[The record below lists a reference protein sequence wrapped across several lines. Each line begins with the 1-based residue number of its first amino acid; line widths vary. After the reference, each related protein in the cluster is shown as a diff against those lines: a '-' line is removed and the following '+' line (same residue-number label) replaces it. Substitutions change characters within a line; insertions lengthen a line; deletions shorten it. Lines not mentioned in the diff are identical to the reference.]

1 MKKLSVPIAS
11 TLVIVAIAA
20 PAASGTAQARTSF
33 DGGWT
38 VQIMTQRAGCDPNS
52 SFGVE
57 IRNGVVYGS
66 GGVPVSGR
74 VAGSGAVNVG
84 VASGSSN
91 ASGSGRLSASS
102 GGGTWR
108 GIGSRGA
115 CSGRWSASRR

>member
-11 TLVIVAIAA
+11 TLVTVAIAA

-38 VQIMTQRAGCDPNS
+38 VQITTQRGGCDPNS

-66 GGVPVSGR
+66 RRRSG
-74 VAGSGAVNVG
+74 
-84 VASGSSN
+84 
-91 ASGSGRLSASS
+91 
-102 GGGTWR
+102 
-108 GIGSRGA
+108 
-115 CSGRWSASRR
+115 